1 MFAVPFGVPL
11 SLVLRGWQGAWPEPA
26 TRPLPLSY
34 CTGLCLYLRA
44 MPREPRLFSRIPAPS
59 RPARVPL
66 GFFSMDSVNSVNTA
80 ALSGSG
86 DSA

>member
-11 SLVLRGWQGAWPEPA
+11 SLVLRGWQGAWPEPPI
-26 TRPLPLSY
+26 RPLPLSY
-34 CTGLCLYLRA
+34 RTGLCLYLQA
-44 MPREPRLFSRIPAPS
+44 MPLEPRLFSRISAAS
-59 RPARVPL
+59 RPARMPL
-66 GFFSMDSVNSVNTA
+66 GFFSMDSVNSVNTP